1 MTMSQENESNFFIA
15 RAKKLLAW
23 NREKLTSRSNLK
35 IEDIADLF
43 MPEFT
48 VMANGRTYDANYKNY
63 HDFLNRFR
71 SDIDSL
77 DYEVQEYLNMGST
90 VVMPLVAKVKR
101 VQGKV
106 ELFDA
111 IMLIKFTESGKI
123 IHCQEVYALR

>member
-1 MTMSQENESNFFIA
+1 MTISQENESIFFVT
-15 RAKKLLAW
+15 RAKKLLDW
-23 NREKLTSRSNLK
+23 NREKLTSHSNLK

-43 MPEFT
+43 MPEFI

-63 HDFLNRFR
+63 FDFLNRFR
-71 SDIDSL
+71 SDIDSI
-77 DYEVQEYLNMGST
+77 DYEVQEYLNAGST

-123 IHCQEVYALR
+123 IHWQEVYALR